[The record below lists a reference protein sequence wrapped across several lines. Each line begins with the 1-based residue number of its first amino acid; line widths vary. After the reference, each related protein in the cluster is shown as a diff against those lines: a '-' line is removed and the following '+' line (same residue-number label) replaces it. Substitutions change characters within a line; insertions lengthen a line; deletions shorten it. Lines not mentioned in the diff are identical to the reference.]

1 MNEFG
6 QVNYEDCRSG
16 RQHST
21 NSQSRLLG
29 IYRPTAII
37 ISLLSSKYAKLAPL
51 FHMIWTLQKVT
62 NHILVKTFKLSLTV
76 IIKILLIIQERK
88 VNPKEKLQ
96 QGGIKV
102 I

>member
-6 QVNYEDCRSG
+6 QVNCEDYRG
-16 RQHST
+16 GQQHST
-21 NSQSRLLG
+21 NGQSRLLG

-37 ISLLSSKYAKLAPL
+37 NFFLSSKYAKLAPL

-62 NHILVKTFKLSLTV
+62 NHILVKTFKLSLTI